1 MKRFFL
7 TGMILIV
14 AFCLNAQENTKAREI
29 LEQVSKKT
37 RSFNNISAQFVF
49 TMENKEMDI
58 HEKNEGAIKIEG
70 EKYVVD
76 LPAIGVRV
84 ISDGSTVWNYME
96 DGNQVT
102 ISDQEDQDSE
112 LMDPLS
118 IFSIYEKDF
127 KSKLTGEKRE
137 GDKILYQIEMYP
149 GKKEHDISKI
159 VLYIDKAKMMID
171 SADFYGTDGNLY
183 GIEVKSMETNL
194 NMPDSFFV
202 FNASEYSDLEVIDF
216 R

>member
-1 MKRFFL
+1 MRRFFL

-112 LMDPLS
+112 LMDPSS
-118 IFSIYEKDF
+118 IFSIYEKGF
-127 KSKLTGEKRE
+127 KSKLAREKKE
-137 GDKILYQIEMYP
+137 GNKILYQIEMYP

-159 VLYIDKAKMMID
+159 VLYIDKANMMID

-194 NMPDSFFV
+194 NLPDSFFV

>member
-1 MKRFFL
+1 M
-7 TGMILIV
+7 IV

-112 LMDPLS
+112 LMDPSS
-118 IFSIYEKDF
+118 IFSIYEKGF
-127 KSKLTGEKRE
+127 KSKLAREKKE
-137 GDKILYQIEMYP
+137 GNKILYQIEMYP

-159 VLYIDKAKMMID
+159 VLYIDKANMMID

-194 NMPDSFFV
+194 NLPDSFFV

>member
-1 MKRFFL
+1 
-7 TGMILIV
+7 LIV

>member
-1 MKRFFL
+1 M
-7 TGMILIV
+7 IV

-112 LMDPLS
+112 LMDPSS

-127 KSKLTGEKRE
+127 KSKLTREKRE
-137 GDKILYQIEMYP
+137 GNKILYQIEMYP

-159 VLYIDKAKMMID
+159 VLYIDKANMMID

-183 GIEVKSMETNL
+183 GIEVNSMETNL
-194 NMPDSFFV
+194 NLPDSFFV